1 MLACARVIFAVHFGY
16 WWRSIARKQSR
27 YLDNLRSIRRRL
39 LHSITSNAVIFSGAL
54 LSEFST
60 PFIRLLDLV
69 RMATTI
75 GTGQMFCFGLNF
87 NKYYSSSDTIQL
99 AI

>member
-1 MLACARVIFAVHFGY
+1 MLENNHDTLIICAAFDDV
-16 WWRSIARKQSR
+16 
-27 YLDNLRSIRRRL
+27 L
-39 LHSITSNAVIFSGAL
+39 LHSIISNAVIFSGAL